1 MRRWFVTIAVAL
13 ALVCAVTAAPK
24 KKKAPETLAL
34 ISGTVFHSSG
44 FSLPGAKV
52 AATSEQD
59 RKVKVESRTGQ
70 RGEFALRVP
79 AAKGPYVVTAQ
90 AKGFEAQQ
98 RTAEV
103 YESQKTTITF
113 QLKPKN
119 P

>member
-1 MRRWFVTIAVAL
+1 MRRWFAAATAAL
-13 ALVCAVTAAPK
+13 AVVCTATAAPK
-24 KKKAPETLAL
+24 KKKAPEPLAL

-52 AATSEQD
+52 VATSEQE
-59 RKVKVESRTGQ
+59 RRIKVEGRTGQ

-90 AKGFEAQQ
+90 AKGFEPQQ

-113 QLKPKN
+113 QLKRKDP
-119 P
+119 